1 MSTDTI
7 QVFGSSSKTPAL
19 HRSRTTQPTIQEQS
33 RAEGLGQTMP
43 ITSICL
49 TIVVLSLLGLPLTV
63 GFISKVFLLKAVFNH
78 GNWPILFI
86 IVFTSFLAMGYAWKI
101 IEQIWMNE
109 PVEGTVKTYEK
120 PSLYIPMIILASL
133 NIILGI
139 YTYPIVNG
147 SLQASKAI
155 FWKVIS

>member
-1 MSTDTI
+1 
-7 QVFGSSSKTPAL
+7 
-19 HRSRTTQPTIQEQS
+19 
-33 RAEGLGQTMP
+33 MP
-43 ITSICL
+43 ITSICI
-49 TIVVLSLLGLPLTV
+49 TIVVLSLLGLPLTI

-109 PVEGTVKTYEK
+109 PIEGSIKVYEK
-120 PSLYIPMIILASL
+120 PSLYIPMIILAFL

-139 YTYPIVNG
+139 YAFPVVNG

-155 FWKVIS
+155 FWKVVS